1 MQKIVKFIPAAIGL
15 ALVLLGTACN
25 TSSDSS
31 RILESDNI
39 SLRAT
44 ISYYQNLDP
53 TMTANASTFAQQM
66 ATTQADLDRSR
77 QEVKSLTIRLNN
89 AAQGGAPVVAN
100 TPDNQAALNTVEPV
114 SSGGASDGFGS
125 VPTATPTQMQAS
137 APVAT
142 AAPGTPVS
150 VRSSSGLSM
159 EQIMTSKD
167 KDDNGC
173 TTQAASIFSTVD
185 TQIVVGAVMRNYKS
199 GTTFVAKWAGDG
211 FEHENDWTAD
221 KAGKQTCV
229 YFYVEPRTLQMK
241 PGSYTVVLSATD
253 GSNTVVSPAIPFT
266 IQQQ

>member
-1 MQKIVKFIPAAIGL
+1 MQKIAKFVPAVIGL
-15 ALVLLGTACN
+15 ALVLLGAACN

-89 AAQGGAPVVAN
+89 AAQGGAPVTAN
-100 TPDNQAALNTVEPV
+100 TPDTQAALNTVEPV

-125 VPTATPTQMQAS
+125 VPTPTQAVAS
-137 APVAT
+137 ALVAT
-142 AAPGTPVS
+142 APAGTPVS
-150 VRSSSGLSM
+150 VRAPSGLSM
-159 EQIMTSKD
+159 EQITTAKD

-173 TTQAASIFSTVD
+173 TIEAASAFSTTD

-221 KAGKQTCV
+221 KGGKQTCV

-253 GSNTVVSPAIPFT
+253 GSTTVASPAIPFT